1 MKYILLLVTLLF
13 GSLLSAA
20 QTVTVSILPQK
31 YFVEQIAKDV
41 LHVNVMVT
49 PGSSPH
55 TYEPKPSQMKQLS
68 NSDAYFSIG
77 DGFEKAWL
85 PKFQSTNP
93 KMMMVDTIKGIEK
106 IAMAE
111 HHHDDEEKSDSKKEA
126 HHDHDDHDHEAGE
139 LDPHVWLD
147 PILVKTQAKNIYEA
161 LVSLYPEHRNEFTRN
176 YDAFIASL
184 DALDATLK
192 STLSEVKNRKFI
204 VFHPS
209 FGYFAK
215 RYNLEQIAIEV
226 HGKEPKASELAHLIE
241 EAKEENVKVVF
252 VAPQF
257 SQKSAQTIA
266 KQIKGKTLTI
276 DPLSDKWSENLLS
289 IAKIFQSE
297 LK

>member
-1 MKYILLLVTLLF
+1 MKFFFLVFTLLF

-31 YFVEQIAKDV
+31 YFVEQIAKDF
-41 LHVNVMVT
+41 LHVNVMVA
-49 PGSSPH
+49 PGTSQH
-55 TYEPKPSQMKQLS
+55 TYEPKPAQMKELA

-85 PKFQSTNP
+85 PKFHNANP
-93 KMMMVDTIKGIEK
+93 KMLMVDSVKGIEK

-111 HHHDDEEKSDSKKEA
+111 HHHEGETNDA
-126 HHDHDDHDHEAGE
+126 HHDHEDES

-147 PILVKTQAKNIYEA
+147 PMLVKIQAKNIYDA
-161 LVSLYPEHRNEFTRN
+161 LVTLYPLHVKEFSQN
-176 YDAFIASL
+176 YEAFIASL
-184 DALDATLK
+184 DTLDSAIQT
-192 STLSEVKNRKFI
+192 TLSEVKNRKFI

-226 HGKEPKASELAHLIE
+226 SGKEPKPSELATIIK
-241 EAKEENVKVVF
+241 EAKEENAKVVF

-257 SQKSAQTIA
+257 SQKSAVSIA
-266 KQIKGKTLTI
+266 KQINGKVVPI
-276 DPLSDKWSENLLS
+276 DPLAYAWSENLFS